1 MTDNNAM
8 KNSNSHLVKRSLGQ
22 YFTKGNPFLYTA
34 FSDWLSAIPITLYTQ
49 FLEPFAGVGDIPDTI
64 DSMGINLQW
73 ACYDKDA
80 ECVQLANSKGYKSIQ
95 QDTLMQF
102 PTGYPVVITNPPY
115 LAKNSASRRKL
126 DYPVNQYDD
135 VYKFA
140 IAKILAHTDFAA
152 VIIPESFITQG
163 LFHNRLSAVVSIPT
177 LLFED
182 TECPV
187 CLALFVPEH
196 MTSKDNFKL
205 YSGDTYLGEYAD
217 LKWCNT
223 TMAFKSEWRF
233 NDKNGLLGL
242 HAVDNAKEN
251 SIYFLHGDVIHP
263 DSIKISSR
271 AITKIGSPY
280 LDTNNIESFIESA
293 NAHLAE
299 YRTATCDIFMT
310 PFKGL
315 RKDNLYRRRLDFK
328 TARLIL
334 DVTLSKFKRAV

>member
-1 MTDNNAM
+1 M
-8 KNSNSHLVKRSLGQ
+8 KNVNTHLVKRSLGQ

-34 FSDWLSAIPITLYTQ
+34 FREWLAAIPITIYTQ
-49 FLEPFAGVGDIPDTI
+49 VLEPFSGICDIPDTLE
-64 DSMGINLQW
+64 SMGINLLW
-73 ACYDKDA
+73 TCYDKDA
-80 ECVQLANSKGYKSIQ
+80 ECVRIASEKGYEAKQ
-95 QDTLMQF
+95 QDTLKQF

-126 DYPVNQYDD
+126 DFPVNHYDD

-140 IAKILAHTDFAA
+140 IAQILEHSDFAA

-163 LFHNRLSAVVSIPT
+163 LFHSRLSAVVSIPT

-187 CLALFVPEH
+187 CLALFVPAH
-196 MTSKDNFKL
+196 MTSRNTFKL
-205 YSGDTYLGEYAD
+205 YSGDTYLGGYTD
-217 LKWCNT
+217 LKWRNT
-223 TMAFKSEWRF
+223 VVAEKSDWRF

-251 SIYFLHGDVIHP
+251 SIYFLHGDTIP
-263 DSIKISSR
+263 ADSIKISSR
-271 AITKIGSPY
+271 AITKIGSSY
-280 LDTNNIESFIESA
+280 LDMNNIADFIACA
-293 NAHLAE
+293 NTNLAE
-299 YRTATCDIFMT
+299 YRSATRDIFMT

-315 RKDNLYRRRLDFK
+315 RSDNLYRRRLDFK

-334 DVTLSKFKRAV
+334 DVTLSKFKRAE